1 MLLLSILRPNTPYF
15 LLTLEHT
22 VLTGGFY
29 LSTHTLYE
37 TLLGQIHSFVLP
49 SLLTEGKKPQLTIF
63 ARRMVHYMHNAYVL
77 NDSSDRDHLLSF
89 TTMDDVRDIFS
100 LITLAMFLNAFDE
113 RTYHLPLD
121 TFQGDREILLQC
133 HDLFDLNAIPVVE
146 RHHLCYTRGL
156 SIELLNWLFQYYTIS
171 SVEFEEND
179 IDANVSVFVPFV
191 VHIGRQ
197 IIRYKCLAEESG
209 HTTSPTSKQV
219 TRQIQWALF
228 GFEFMRDTWL
238 EQKAEDEEREYQD
251 DADDEKRID
260 SEYNDLDFDLSHYS
274 ITQRIRP
281 ALRTDEAI
289 NYIENGKTDADRR
302 FFCGLASGFNVEEF
316 GKFSNANYQ
325 LHF

>member
-1 MLLLSILRPNTPYF
+1 MMLLLSILRPNTPYF

-37 TLLGQIHSFVLP
+37 TLIGQIHSFVLP
-49 SLLTEGKKPQLTIF
+49 SLLTEGKRPQLTIF

-77 NDSSDRDHLLSF
+77 NDSSDREHLLSF

-100 LITLAMFLNAFDE
+100 LITLAIFLNVFDE
-113 RTYHLPLD
+113 RTYQLPSD
-121 TFQGDREILLQC
+121 TFQKDHAILLRC
-133 HDLFDLNAIPVVE
+133 HDVFDLNAIPVVE

-156 SIELLNWLFQYYTIS
+156 SIELLNWFFQYYTIS
-171 SVEFEEND
+171 SVEFEEDD

-219 TRQIQWALF
+219 TCQIQWALF

-238 EQKAEDEEREYQD
+238 EQKAEDEEREYRD
-251 DADDEKRID
+251 DADDERRMD
-260 SEYNDLDFDLSHYS
+260 SEYNDLDFDLSNFS
-274 ITQRIRP
+274 ITLRHQP
-281 ALRTDEAI
+281 ALRNNRAI
-289 NYIENGKTDADRR
+289 NCIEIGKTAADHR
-302 FFCGLASGFNVEEF
+302 FFCGLASRFDVEEF
-316 GKFSNANYQ
+316 GKFPLAN
-325 LHF
+325 